1 MPKKCNFI
9 NCGKINKYIFLIF
22 LEALLFLASLF
33 VESQT
38 KFYKIDNLYIIID
51 RITKSFG
58 SLLSF
63 ILLII
68 YNKKNERK
76 INTNNQLLI
85 KKRNKNKI
93 GWKKK
98 ILWILLVSIIYFI
111 SIIPYYIIWL
121 NRKNNISSLVFY
133 FIFLTFFSNLLLKNK
148 LYMHHY
154 ICIIISAILDILIR
168 VIFGESIIEHITEEY
183 FFYLLKISYIL
194 FVSLELVLYKY
205 YMFIKYIKSYEILF
219 F

>member
-58 SLLSF
+58 SLLSY

-111 SIIPYYIIWL
+111 SIIPYYII
-121 NRKNNISSLVFY
+121 
-133 FIFLTFFSNLLLKNK
+133 
-148 LYMHHY
+148 
-154 ICIIISAILDILIR
+154 
-168 VIFGESIIEHITEEY
+168 
-183 FFYLLKISYIL
+183 
-194 FVSLELVLYKY
+194 
-205 YMFIKYIKSYEILF
+205 
-219 F
+219 